1 MRKLGRKCTSA
12 LLALA
17 LFASVLPIVAAPAQA
32 AGGRSGTEDYSINYD
47 EGTAIK
53 SDAELGGLTVSGHT
67 GFQGHFQYG
76 DTITVTFT
84 PERQADTSA
93 NAQTLAE
100 GTVTLS
106 YTPAEEDP
114 VELATATA
122 EADGS
127 FELSYDTKEKKLPI
141 GENLPLTVS
150 YGGSGALNPT
160 EKK

>member
-32 AGGRSGTEDYSINYD
+32 ERSGTEDYSINYD

-53 SDAELGGLTVSGHT
+53 SDVELGDLTVSGQS

-76 DTITVTFT
+76 DIITVTFT
-84 PERQADTSA
+84 PERKA
-93 NAQTLAE
+93 NTKTNALTENTA
-100 GTVTLS
+100 TLS
-106 YTPAEEDP
+106 YTPAEGET

-122 EADGS
+122 QADGS
-127 FELSYDTKEKKLPI
+127 FKLTYDTKEKKLPI
-141 GENLPLTVS
+141 GENLPITVS

>member
-32 AGGRSGTEDYSINYD
+32 ERSGTEDYSINYD

-53 SDAELGGLTVSGHT
+53 SDAELGDLTVSGQS

-100 GTVTLS
+100 GTATLS

-122 EADGS
+122 QADGS
-127 FELSYDTKEKKLPI
+127 FKLTYDTKEKKLPI

>member
-1 MRKLGRKCTSA
+1 MRKFGRKCMSA

-32 AGGRSGTEDYSINYD
+32 KRSGTEGYSINYE
-47 EGTAIK
+47 EGTATK
-53 SDAELGGLTVSGHT
+53 PDAELGNLTVSGHT

-84 PERQADTSA
+84 PERQANSST

-100 GTVTLS
+100 DTATLS
-106 YTPAEEDP
+106 YTPDGKDP
-114 VELATATA
+114 VTLATATA
-122 EADGS
+122 QADGS
-127 FELSYDTKEKKLPI
+127 FKLTYDTKEKKLPI

>member
-32 AGGRSGTEDYSINYD
+32 ERSGTEDYSINYE
-47 EGTAIK
+47 EGTATK
-53 SDAELGGLTVSGHT
+53 PDAELGNLTVSGQT

-84 PERQADTSA
+84 PERQASTST

-100 GTVTLS
+100 NTATLT
-106 YTPAEEDP
+106 YTPDEGEK
-114 VELATATA
+114 VTLATATA
-122 EADGS
+122 QADGS
-127 FELSYDTKEKKLPI
+127 FKLTYDTQEKKLPI